1 MATLASV
8 VKNER
13 RAKLAKK
20 FLDKRIELKKVVSS
34 QNASDSDKVEAMR
47 LLQKMPRNSSP
58 TRVRNRCS
66 ETGRARA
73 FLRKFG
79 LSRIKFR
86 ELALRGMIPGI
97 TKSSW

>member
-8 VKNER
+8 VKNNR

-20 FLDKRIELKKVVSS
+20 HLEQRRELKKVIMSLDT
-34 QNASDSDKVEAMR
+34 SDDAKVEALR
-47 LLQKMPRNSSP
+47 KLQKLPRNSSP
-58 TRVRNRCS
+58 VRVRNRCS